1 MIQRIQTVYYF
12 LAAVLASITL
22 FGTSIFTFSKGVE
35 HSVTAYGFF
44 KGTSLQEKTD
54 FWMLTVVQL
63 ILALVVIFSYKMRH
77 RQLFLGWILALL
89 NVMSSIW
96 MLMGANYYPMLGT
109 DYESQ
114 VANLTFHTAFYIHA
128 IAFVFT
134 ILGNFAVR
142 KDKKI
147 IESLD
152 RLR

>member
-1 MIQRIQTVYYF
+1 
-12 LAAVLASITL
+12 
-22 FGTSIFTFSKGVE
+22 
-35 HSVTAYGFF
+35 
-44 KGTSLQEKTD
+44 
-54 FWMLTVVQL
+54 MLTVVQL

-96 MLMGANYYPMLGT
+96 MLMGANYYPLLGT